1 VQDELL
7 QRARQALAL
16 EDGSAEADEI
26 YLGLVRSLSEQY
38 GNNQKEIASALKDMA
53 SRIESG
59 QGAPLAFQFKQRT
72 CEMLLRQSIEQ
83 RQASRA
89 AKGSEG
95 KLNPTHSSN
104 AAEGAGSLAT
114 SSVAGNLHSTQQA
127 APIDVSDLPAD
138 LVEKAKAASETT
150 NPEDSERQFTEL
162 ISALEVLHDKN
173 EREIAATLQRL
184 SRSLTDEE
192 RAFHFKQRTC
202 EVMLKL
208 SMARRR
214 SERR

>member
-1 VQDELL
+1 VQDQLL

-16 EDGSAEADEI
+16 EESSAEADEL
-26 YLGLVRSLSEQY
+26 YLSLVRSLSEQY
-38 GNNQKEIASALKDMA
+38 GNNQKEIANALKNMA
-53 SRIESG
+53 SQIESS

-72 CEMLLRQSIEQ
+72 CEMLLRHNIEQ
-83 RQASRA
+83 RHAGRA
-89 AKGSEG
+89 ANSGEVKDDS
-95 KLNPTHSSN
+95 
-104 AAEGAGSLAT
+104 AGSAGSAT
-114 SSVAGNLHSTQQA
+114 TAGSGDASVPRNSHSAQQPA
-127 APIDVSDLPAD
+127 VVDVSDLPAA
-138 LVEKAKAASETT
+138 LVEKAKAAAETS
-150 NPEDSERQFTEL
+150 NPEDSELQFTEL
-162 ISALEVLHDKN
+162 INALEKLHDKN

-184 SRSLTDEE
+184 SRTLTDED